1 MESREIMRSKI
12 YPSEYLAFLA
22 TKYDVDVEKFF
33 DALILAWKN
42 KKSECGSLSIELRGK
57 QENTLTMLI
66 TQDSKVVAQFRIPEE
81 FLSEK
86 RNPLQAALKS
96 AYLFDKRPEKKDE
109 TQLLQIKD
117 LHIGMKKVCLKAK
130 ILEVSK
136 PTVVVTRFGN
146 CASVANAMVSDETG
160 QIKLCLWNDQIS
172 AVTVGDMVEIENGMV
187 SEYRHERQM
196 RVGKKGTLRV
206 A

>member
-1 MESREIMRSKI
+1 MRSKI

-33 DALILAWKN
+33 DALVSASKN
-42 KKSECGSLSIELRGK
+42 QKSKCGSLSIEFRGK
-57 QENTLTMLI
+57 QEKTLSILI
-66 TQDSKVVAQFRIPEE
+66 TQGSNVVAQFRLPEE
-81 FLSEK
+81 FLLEK

-96 AYLFDKRPEKKDE
+96 VYLKDKHSEKKIE
-109 TQLLQIKD
+109 PQSLRIKD
-117 LHIGMKKVCLKAK
+117 LHIGMKKVNLKAK

-136 PTVVVTRFGN
+136 ATVVVTRFGN

-160 QIKLCLWNDQIS
+160 QIKLCLWNDQIDL
-172 AVTVGDMVEIENGMV
+172 VTEGDIVEIENGMV

-196 RVGKKGTLRV
+196 RIGKNGTLRI

>member
-1 MESREIMRSKI
+1 MRSKI

-22 TKYDVDVEKFF
+22 TKYEVDVEQFF
-33 DALILAWKN
+33 DALIYAWKN
-42 KKSECGSLSIELRGK
+42 KKSECGSLSIELRDK
-57 QENTLTMLI
+57 QEKTLSMLI
-66 TQDSKVVAQFRIPEE
+66 TQGSSVVAQFRIPEE
-81 FLSEK
+81 FLLEK
-86 RNPLQAALKS
+86 RNPLQMALKS
-96 AYLFDKRPEKKDE
+96 AYLNDKRSEKKIE
-109 TQLLQIKD
+109 PQLLRIKD
-117 LHIGMKKVCLKAK
+117 LQIGMKKVNLKAK

-160 QIKLCLWNDQIS
+160 QIKLCLWNDQIDL
-172 AVTVGDMVEIENGMV
+172 VTVGDTVEIENGMV

-196 RVGKKGTLRV
+196 RIGKNGTLRV